1 MQSGS
6 QPGPSGRIAAASG
19 ILAVLLSMGGFAM
32 MSSSGLNGDPTLPA
46 PALAEIARSEIGG
59 AARFGLFLDVVGSIF
74 MMIFAVGLWVRL
86 RQAEPAPGGISM
98 LVLAGAL
105 LAVAAAAGDKAGF
118 FAMTLRFGHGATGA
132 EAQTLTAI
140 VAGFFWLFRA
150 FSALF
155 TGAAAV
161 ATLKTAALPRWTG
174 WFGLFTAVSSLLA
187 AAAPEAGLSQAQ
199 FMVFP
204 IWMLIVSISLW
215 RRAPVEVP
223 SGKMIPAV

>member
-1 MQSGS
+1 MQSAG
-6 QPGPSGRIAAASG
+6 QPSPSGRVAAASG

-32 MSSSGLNGDPTLPA
+32 MSSAGLNGDPTLPA
-46 PALAEIARSEIGG
+46 SALAKIARSEIGDAG
-59 AARFGLFLDVVGSIF
+59 RFGLFLDVVGSIF

-86 RQAEPAPGGISM
+86 RQAEPAPGGVSM

-105 LAVAAAAGDKAGF
+105 LTVAAAAGDKAGF

-155 TGAAAV
+155 TGAAAI
-161 ATLKTAALPRWTG
+161 AAFRTAALPKWTG
-174 WFGLFTAVSSLLA
+174 WVGLFSAVTSLLA
-187 AAAPEAGLSQAQ
+187 VAAPEAGLSQAQ

-204 IWMLIVSISLW
+204 LWMLIISISLW
-215 RRAPVEVP
+215 RSAPVEVP
-223 SGKMIPAV
+223 SGKIIPAV